1 MSRFC
6 STTFFKYAA
15 LSSILFSGIASA
27 ANPIAIQILSA
38 TIKDKKI
45 DGATLILQ
53 KNGEQS
59 STATTDSTGQAN
71 LNSVFADDASSL
83 LIVKKEGYSNLVV
96 KCPCAGM
103 TYAISPVMQNLDGMR
118 IVLNWGEEPKDLDSH
133 IVYPGNHIYFS
144 NMKGTDALLD
154 VDDTTSF
161 GPETITINRKHDGER
176 YVYAVHDYSDGS
188 NPNSDRLSKSGAKV
202 FVYVGQTLIRTY
214 YVPQN
219 KVGNLWTVFAVT
231 ESGEFQEFNSIKGV
245 TSHERLQTS
254 EFQGVIDHSTVQ
266 TVNYTASN
274 QSDAKGL
281 NTQGETAYHAGNYDE
296 AIRLFQ
302 AAIELNG
309 NYGQAYSNLGL
320 VFQKSNRVAE
330 ALWANRKA
338 IALAS
343 GANAASVRASS
354 HFNNGKIYEE
364 ASQWNDALREYQSA
378 KQEKNNPVYDK
389 AIQRMQEKGAK

>member
-1 MSRFC
+1 M
-6 STTFFKYAA
+6 
-15 LSSILFSGIASA
+15 
-27 ANPIAIQILSA
+27 
-38 TIKDKKI
+38 

-53 KNGEQS
+53 KNGGQS

-96 KCPCAGM
+96 KCPCEGI

-118 IVLNWGEEPKDLDSH
+118 IVLNWGEEPNDLDSH

-231 ESGEFQEFNSIKGV
+231 EFPKVS
-245 TSHERLQTS
+245 S
-254 EFQGVIDHSTVQ
+254 EID
-266 TVNYTASN
+266 
-274 QSDAKGL
+274 L
-281 NTQGETAYHAGNYDE
+281 FNTQEWNGDALPDRQFFLTFDDGPTNVAGNTDNVMASCFFMIFTTKQKRHYP
-296 AIRLFQ
+296 LF
-302 AAIELNG
+302 LN
-309 NYGQAYSNLGL
+309 
-320 VFQKSNRVAE
+320 R
-330 ALWANRKA
+330 
-338 IALAS
+338 S
-343 GANAASVRASS
+343 GSLRPGGPVR
-354 HFNNGKIYEE
+354 I
-364 ASQWNDALREYQSA
+364 
-378 KQEKNNPVYDK
+378 
-389 AIQRMQEKGAK
+389 